1 MAILPRLIN
10 VILVDCSATMLT
22 KVSKSRLS
30 DRCPITVAAA
40 EDKVRLQCKRR
51 LVDSKTHLLLNG
63 VALTI
68 RKIG

>member
-1 MAILPRLIN
+1 
-10 VILVDCSATMLT
+10 MLT

-40 EDKVRLQCKRR
+40 EDKVRLQCKRG
-51 LVDSKTHLLLNG
+51 LVDSKAHFLLNG
-63 VALTI
+63 IALTI